1 MGERMGRMAEKWEEQ
16 RQVEMRVK
24 FERAEAAYFA
34 FEEVGLS
41 EVAGFLR
48 KGGTLAQLDKADLLS
63 VVERLVAEPKLG
75 QALRLTQVQAED
87 ITELNRRKSAL
98 ADFEKLLTNDGYFDE
113 RLTKLKPNA
122 RPEDVWQDFVETNT
136 WILGYGLNYVL
147 NAPLEGLKL
156 EQVVKG
162 YDVATSGKRVD
173 ALLKSRGLVSSLSFG
188 EIKTHRAPLL
198 KKVADPYRSEAWQVS
213 DEVTGAIAQLQRG
226 VQKALYSLS
235 ERLEP
240 KDSAGERT
248 GEKLY
253 LYRPRS
259 FLLIG
264 SLTEF
269 QGKVDINEDKFSSFE
284 LFRRS
289 LSAPE
294 ILTFD
299 ELFERAKHIVAVS
312 S

>member
-1 MGERMGRMAEKWEEQ
+1 MGRMADEYEEQ
-16 RQVEMRVK
+16 IQVENRVAL
-24 FERAEAAYFA
+24 ERADSAYFA
-34 FEEVGLS
+34 LEDVGLT
-41 EVAGFLR
+41 EVADFLSQ
-48 KGGTLAQLDKADLLS
+48 GGTLAQLDKSDLLS

-87 ITELNRRKSAL
+87 ITELNCRKIAL
-98 ADFEKLLTNDGYFDE
+98 GEFEKLLTDDTYFALCQQ
-113 RLTKLKPNA
+113 RLKTNA
-122 RPEDVWQDFVETNT
+122 RPEDVWQDFVERNT

-147 NAPLEGLKL
+147 NSPLEGQRL

-162 YDVATSGKRVD
+162 YDIAASGKRVD
-173 ALLKSRGLVSSLSFG
+173 ALLKSQGLVSSLAFG
-188 EIKTHRAPLL
+188 EIKTHKTPLL

-213 DEVTGAIAQLQRG
+213 DDVTGAIAQLQRG
-226 VQKALYSLS
+226 LQKALYSLS
-235 ERLEP
+235 EKLEP
-240 KDSAGERT
+240 KDSSGERT

-264 SLTEF
+264 SLYEF
-269 QGKVDINEDKFSSFE
+269 QGTVDINEDKFSSFE

-289 LSAPE
+289 LSSPE
-294 ILTFD
+294 ILTYD

-312 S
+312 I

>member
-1 MGERMGRMAEKWEEQ
+1 MGGMNDKWEEQ
-16 RQVEMRVK
+16 RQVDMRVA
-24 FERAEAAYFA
+24 FERAESAYLA
-34 FEEVGLS
+34 LEDVGLTA
-41 EVAGFLR
+41 VAHFLR
-48 KGGTLAQLDKADLLS
+48 QGGTLAQLDKDELLS

-87 ITELNRRKSAL
+87 ITELHRRKLAL
-98 ADFEKLLTNDGYFDE
+98 VDFEKLLTNDTYFDN
-113 RLTKLKPNA
+113 RQKDLKENA

-147 NAPLEGLKL
+147 NSPLEGQKL

-162 YDVATSGKRVD
+162 YDIATSGKRVD
-173 ALLKSRGLVSSLSFG
+173 ALLKSQGLVSSLSFG
-188 EIKTHRAPLL
+188 EIKTHRTSLL
-198 KKVADPYRSEAWQVS
+198 KKVADPYRPEAWQVS
-213 DEVTGAIAQLQRG
+213 DEVTGAIAQLQRS
-226 VQKALYSLS
+226 VQKALYSLT

-240 KDSAGERT
+240 KHSSGERT
-248 GEKLY
+248 GERLY

-264 SLTEF
+264 SLSEF

-289 LSAPE
+289 LTTPE

>member
-1 MGERMGRMAEKWEEQ
+1 MGRMKEQWAEQ
-16 RQVEMRVK
+16 RQFEERVS
-24 FERAEAAYFA
+24 FERAEAAYLA
-34 FEEVGLS
+34 LEEVGLT
-41 EVAGFLR
+41 EVAERLR
-48 KGGTLAQLDKADLLS
+48 QGGSLAQLGKDELLF
-63 VVERLVAEPKLG
+63 VVERLVSEPKLG
-75 QALRLTQVQAED
+75 AALRLMEVHAED
-87 ITELNRRKSAL
+87 INELNRRKLAL
-98 ADFEKLLTNDGYFDE
+98 MDFEKLLTDDVYFE
-113 RLTKLKPNA
+113 NCQKYLKPNA
-122 RPEDVWQDFVETNT
+122 RPEDVWQDFVETNI

-147 NAPLEGLKL
+147 NAPLEGKKL

-162 YDVATSGKRVD
+162 YDVASSGKRVD
-173 ALLKSRGLVSSLSFG
+173 SLLKSQGLVNTLSFG
-188 EIKTHRAPLL
+188 EIKTHKTPLL
-198 KKVADPYRSEAWQVS
+198 KRVADPYRSEAWQVS

-240 KDSAGERT
+240 KDGSGERT

-264 SLTEF
+264 SLSEF

-284 LFRRS
+284 LFRRN
-289 LSAPE
+289 LSSPE

-299 ELFERAKHIVAVS
+299 ELFERARHIVAVS